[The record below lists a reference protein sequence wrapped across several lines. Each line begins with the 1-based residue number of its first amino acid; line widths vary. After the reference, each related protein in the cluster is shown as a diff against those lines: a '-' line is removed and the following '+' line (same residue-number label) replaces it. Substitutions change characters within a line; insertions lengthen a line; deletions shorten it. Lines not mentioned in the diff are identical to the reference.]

1 MDKNISLKEK
11 MIAKW
16 NNNKTLDEV
25 DVIVEDNETI
35 DIINTKILTNM
46 NRNNLVYI
54 SPIFGDI
61 EPKAIVEYMQKHDL
75 FDSKTPIRCQIQL
88 HKVLWPVDQRGV

>member
-1 MDKNISLKEK
+1 MDKKISLKDK

-35 DIINTKILTNM
+35 DIINTFEDETIN
-46 NRNNLVYI
+46 I
-54 SPIFGDI
+54 
-61 EPKAIVEYMQKHDL
+61 
-75 FDSKTPIRCQIQL
+75 
-88 HKVLWPVDQRGV
+88 

>member
-1 MDKNISLKEK
+1 MDKKISLKEK

-35 DIINTKILTNM
+35 DIVNTFEDETINI
-46 NRNNLVYI
+46 
-54 SPIFGDI
+54 
-61 EPKAIVEYMQKHDL
+61 
-75 FDSKTPIRCQIQL
+75 
-88 HKVLWPVDQRGV
+88 

>member
-1 MDKNISLKEK
+1 MDKKISLKDK

-35 DIINTKILTNM
+35 DIINTFKDETIN
-46 NRNNLVYI
+46 I
-54 SPIFGDI
+54 
-61 EPKAIVEYMQKHDL
+61 
-75 FDSKTPIRCQIQL
+75 
-88 HKVLWPVDQRGV
+88 

>member
-1 MDKNISLKEK
+1 MDKKISLKDK

-35 DIINTKILTNM
+35 DVINTFEDETIN
-46 NRNNLVYI
+46 I
-54 SPIFGDI
+54 
-61 EPKAIVEYMQKHDL
+61 
-75 FDSKTPIRCQIQL
+75 
-88 HKVLWPVDQRGV
+88 

>member
-1 MDKNISLKEK
+1 MDKKINKKKK

-35 DIINTKILTNM
+35 DIINTFEDETIN
-46 NRNNLVYI
+46 I
-54 SPIFGDI
+54 
-61 EPKAIVEYMQKHDL
+61 
-75 FDSKTPIRCQIQL
+75 
-88 HKVLWPVDQRGV
+88 

>member
-1 MDKNISLKEK
+1 MDKKISLKDK

-35 DIINTKILTNM
+35 DIIDTFEDETINI
-46 NRNNLVYI
+46 
-54 SPIFGDI
+54 
-61 EPKAIVEYMQKHDL
+61 
-75 FDSKTPIRCQIQL
+75 
-88 HKVLWPVDQRGV
+88 

>member
-1 MDKNISLKEK
+1 MDKKISLKDK

-35 DIINTKILTNM
+35 DIVNTFEDET
-46 NRNNLVYI
+46 I
-54 SPIFGDI
+54 SI
-61 EPKAIVEYMQKHDL
+61 
-75 FDSKTPIRCQIQL
+75 
-88 HKVLWPVDQRGV
+88 

>member
-1 MDKNISLKEK
+1 MDKKISLKEK

-35 DIINTKILTNM
+35 DIINTFEDETIN
-46 NRNNLVYI
+46 I
-54 SPIFGDI
+54 
-61 EPKAIVEYMQKHDL
+61 
-75 FDSKTPIRCQIQL
+75 
-88 HKVLWPVDQRGV
+88 

>member
-1 MDKNISLKEK
+1 MDKKISLKEK

-35 DIINTKILTNM
+35 DVINTFEDETIN
-46 NRNNLVYI
+46 I
-54 SPIFGDI
+54 
-61 EPKAIVEYMQKHDL
+61 
-75 FDSKTPIRCQIQL
+75 
-88 HKVLWPVDQRGV
+88 

>member
-1 MDKNISLKEK
+1 MDKKISLKEK

-35 DIINTKILTNM
+35 DIVDTFEDETINI
-46 NRNNLVYI
+46 
-54 SPIFGDI
+54 
-61 EPKAIVEYMQKHDL
+61 
-75 FDSKTPIRCQIQL
+75 
-88 HKVLWPVDQRGV
+88 

>member
-1 MDKNISLKEK
+1 MDKNISLKDK

-35 DIINTKILTNM
+35 DIINTFEDETIN
-46 NRNNLVYI
+46 I
-54 SPIFGDI
+54 
-61 EPKAIVEYMQKHDL
+61 
-75 FDSKTPIRCQIQL
+75 
-88 HKVLWPVDQRGV
+88 

>member
-1 MDKNISLKEK
+1 MDKKISLKDK

-35 DIINTKILTNM
+35 DIVNTFEEETINI
-46 NRNNLVYI
+46 
-54 SPIFGDI
+54 
-61 EPKAIVEYMQKHDL
+61 
-75 FDSKTPIRCQIQL
+75 
-88 HKVLWPVDQRGV
+88 

>member
-1 MDKNISLKEK
+1 MDKKISLKEK

-35 DIINTKILTNM
+35 DIIHI
-46 NRNNLVYI
+46 
-54 SPIFGDI
+54 
-61 EPKAIVEYMQKHDL
+61 
-75 FDSKTPIRCQIQL
+75 
-88 HKVLWPVDQRGV
+88 

>member
-1 MDKNISLKEK
+1 MDKKISLKDK

-35 DIINTKILTNM
+35 DIINAFEDETIN
-46 NRNNLVYI
+46 I
-54 SPIFGDI
+54 
-61 EPKAIVEYMQKHDL
+61 
-75 FDSKTPIRCQIQL
+75 
-88 HKVLWPVDQRGV
+88 

>member
-1 MDKNISLKEK
+1 MDKRISLKDK

-35 DIINTKILTNM
+35 DIINTFEDETIN
-46 NRNNLVYI
+46 I
-54 SPIFGDI
+54 
-61 EPKAIVEYMQKHDL
+61 
-75 FDSKTPIRCQIQL
+75 
-88 HKVLWPVDQRGV
+88 

>member
-1 MDKNISLKEK
+1 MDKKISLKEK

-35 DIINTKILTNM
+35 DIVNTFEDETIN
-46 NRNNLVYI
+46 
-54 SPIFGDI
+54 S
-61 EPKAIVEYMQKHDL
+61 
-75 FDSKTPIRCQIQL
+75 
-88 HKVLWPVDQRGV
+88 